1 MTRQFE
7 LIVFDWD
14 GTLMDSTSVIAA
26 ALQLSAL
33 DLGLPPV
40 SAFMA
45 KHVIGLGLKD
55 TLNLTMPSLPIERY
69 PEVSDRYR
77 HHFLANSQSLELFT
91 GIRELI
97 EALQAKRHLLAIA
110 TGKARNGLN
119 QAMSD
124 CALTEYF
131 NASRCADE
139 CFSKPHP
146 QMLEELMDELGVAAE
161 TTLMIGDTSHDLQM
175 ARNAGVRAVAVSYG
189 AHERD
194 ALEAESPLACCDSVE
209 ALTKWLHE
217 NA

>member
-1 MTRQFE
+1 MARQFE

-14 GTLMDSTSVIAA
+14 GTLMDSTGVIAA
-26 ALQLSAL
+26 ALQLSAV

-40 SAFMA
+40 SEFMA

-55 TLNLTMPSLPIERY
+55 TLSLTMPGLPSDRY
-69 PEVSDRYR
+69 PEVAARYR
-77 HHFLANSQSLELFT
+77 HHFLANSQSLKLFN

-97 EALQAKRHLLAIA
+97 DALQGRQHLLAVA
-110 TGKARNGLN
+110 TGKARSGLN

-131 NASRCADE
+131 HASRCADE

-146 QMLEELMDELGVAAE
+146 QMLEELMDELGVMPE

-189 AHERD
+189 AHEHD
-194 ALEAESPLACCDSVE
+194 SLKAESPLACCDSVE